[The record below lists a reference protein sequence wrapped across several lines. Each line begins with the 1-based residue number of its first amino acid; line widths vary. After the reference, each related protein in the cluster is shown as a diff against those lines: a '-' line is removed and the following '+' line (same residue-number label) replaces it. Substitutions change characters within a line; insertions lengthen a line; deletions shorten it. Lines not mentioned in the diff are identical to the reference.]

1 MDIESSQFHRLDDAL
16 ESAAL
21 KERRLFISKSVDMD
35 LAEDIIKKLWFL
47 ERASAKEQVVI
58 VINSP
63 GGSVDAGF
71 AIWDQI
77 KMMPFPIVT
86 LVTGLAASM
95 GSVLALCAPK
105 NKRFATPMS
114 RFLIHQPS
122 LNTVIEGQAT
132 DLEIQAKEILKT
144 KKQIVDLYCEASGKS
159 AVEIEKAIDRDRWM
173 SAQEALEFGLIS
185 KMVASYKDLQMERH
199 LYSGCQNTFVAVID
213 EDLFPQKQH

>member
-1 MDIESSQFHRLDDAL
+1 MSSQSEQIETSQFHRIHDAL
-16 ESAAL
+16 EATAL
-21 KERRLFISKSVDMD
+21 KQRRLFISTSVDMA
-35 LAEDIIKKLWFL
+35 LAEDIIRKLWFL
-47 ERASAKEQVVI
+47 EHSSSKEQVTL

-105 NKRFATPMS
+105 DKRFATPKS

-122 LNTVIEGQAT
+122 INSVIEGQAT

-144 KKQIVDLYCEASGKS
+144 KKQIVDLYCEASGKP
-159 AVEIEKAIDRDRWM
+159 AAEVEKAIDRDRWM
-173 SAQEALEFGLIS
+173 SAEEAREFGLIT
-185 KMVASYKDLQMERH
+185 KIVTSYKDL
-199 LYSGCQNTFVAVID
+199 
-213 EDLFPQKQH
+213 

>member
-1 MDIESSQFHRLDDAL
+1 MSTVSQEIQTSQFHRMHDAL

-21 KERRLFISKSVDMD
+21 KQRRLFISKSVDMD
-35 LAEDIIKKLWFL
+35 LAEDVIRKLWFL
-47 ERASAKEQVVI
+47 EHASSTEEVI
-58 VINSP
+58 LVINSP

-77 KMMPFPIVT
+77 KMMPFPIATV
-86 LVTGLAASM
+86 VTGLAASM

-105 NKRFATPMS
+105 NKRYATPKS

-144 KKQIVDLYCEASGKS
+144 KKLIVDLYCEASGKPAS
-159 AVEIEKAIDRDRWM
+159 EIEKTIDRDRWM
-173 SAQEALEFGLIS
+173 SAGEALEFGLITKTIS
-185 KMVASYKDLQMERH
+185 SYRD
-199 LYSGCQNTFVAVID
+199 V
-213 EDLFPQKQH
+213 